1 MEIQEVGIR
10 PGEKLHEEMITVSDA
25 INTYD
30 IGKYYVILPQ
40 KTSFDKDDFIKHFN
54 AKLVDSNFS
63 YNSGKN
69 ENWETIESLRGL
81 IKTHVDPKFDLK

>member
-1 MEIQEVGIR
+1 
-10 PGEKLHEEMITVSDA
+10 MITVSDA

-40 KTSFDKDDFIKHFN
+40 KTIFDRKAFIECFN

-63 YNSGKN
+63 YNSGDN
-69 ENWETIESLRGL
+69 EEWETIESLREL
-81 IKTHVDPKFDLK
+81 VKLHVDSNFQI